1 MKLQILSEEEHFYSY
16 KITIKKRSILVFGGF
31 WSRDVR
37 FGGELLLQT
46 VGDSL
51 QFIPLRPEFKP
62 QTASMEK
69 NRVYRVP
76 SNVNRKFN

>member
-1 MKLQILSEEEHFYSY
+1 MLWVGG
-16 KITIKKRSILVFGGF
+16 LVGFGQGYEV
-31 WSRDVR
+31 WGG
-37 FGGELLLQT
+37 GGELLLQT